1 MNNGEITIKDL
12 CEKKRNLETQIA
24 QLLTDFEE
32 CTGVGIKS
40 IEYDNGILLT
50 NDKHYTKTGRLSIKI
65 EL

>member
-1 MNNGEITIKDL
+1 MNNEGITIKEL

-32 CTGVGIKS
+32 CTGVGIDS
-40 IEYDNGILLT
+40 VEYEKKFILKNGIP
-50 NDKHYTKTGRLSIKI
+50 YSTKCRFSIKI